1 MAAIIGMSAI
11 IGCAMNIFFDVDGT
25 IVGSYDD
32 KLRPMVREVF
42 ERLGADGDTIYIW
55 SGVGLRWREIDL
67 HGLRPLIATC
77 FWKPRWDHHAR
88 LAELGVDVVPD
99 FVVDDHR
106 EVVAA
111 FGGVTVRPFDYYDPS
126 DREMERVYRVIS
138 VRVSDRRPGDPHRR
152 SGD

>member
-1 MAAIIGMSAI
+1 
-11 IGCAMNIFFDVDGT
+11 MNIFFDVDGT

-32 KLRPMVREVF
+32 KLRPLVREVF
-42 ERLGADGDTIYIW
+42 ERLRADGHTIYVW

-67 HGLRPLIATC
+67 HSLRPLIATC

-99 FVVDDHR
+99 FVVDDHQ

-126 DREMERVYRVIS
+126 DREMERVYRVITA
-138 VRVSDRRPGDPHRR
+138 RVSDRRSDGTEGQ
-152 SGD
+152 SGG